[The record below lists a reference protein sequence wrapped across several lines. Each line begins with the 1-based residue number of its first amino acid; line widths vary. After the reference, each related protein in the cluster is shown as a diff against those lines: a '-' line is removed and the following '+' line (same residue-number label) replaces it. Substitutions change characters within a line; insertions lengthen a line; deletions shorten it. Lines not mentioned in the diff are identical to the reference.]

1 MPNVIIYQ
9 EIQIKTTGRYL
20 LTTPRMATMK
30 MTDIA
35 SVDENVGQLECSYAA
50 GGNKK

>member
-1 MPNVIIYQ
+1 MPNIITHQ
-9 EIQIKTTGRYL
+9 EIQIKTTRRYL

-35 SVDENVGQLECSYAA
+35 SVDEDVGQLEPSYAA
-50 GGNKK
+50 G

>member
-9 EIQIKTTGRYL
+9 EIRIKTTGRYL
-20 LTTPRMATMK
+20 LTTHRMATMK

-35 SVDENVGQLECSYAA
+35 SVDEDVGQLEGSYAA
-50 GGNKK
+50 GRNKK

>member
-1 MPNVIIYQ
+1 MQVMGNSLMNFHKYTHITTM
-9 EIQIKTTGRYL
+9 QIK
-20 LTTPRMATMK
+20 K
-30 MTDIA
+30 QNIA